1 MKRATVKLKAQA
13 YHKLGKKEWI
23 SPKKKKKAIINFFFF
38 FKSHFLKGLI
48 AAIYASSC
56 LGPQLKLTTSQ
67 FSLD

>member
-1 MKRATVKLKAQA
+1 MNLT
-13 YHKLGKKEWI
+13 
-23 SPKKKKKAIINFFFF
+23 KKKKKKQSLIFFFF

>member
-23 SPKKKKKAIINFFFF
+23 SPKKKKKKQSLIFFF
-38 FKSHFLKGLI
+38 FKSYFLKGLI
-48 AAIYASSC
+48 AALYASSC